1 MGNND
6 RHILG
11 LDLIRFAAAAMV
23 MVFHY
28 DIRTGRIFKSWTG
41 WVGVEVFFVL
51 SGFVIC
57 YSADGST
64 AAAFARS
71 RLVRLMPAIWLC
83 GTATALAFIII
94 AGDRAAGLAW
104 RYLNTL
110 VLWPIGPW
118 IDGSYWTLPIE
129 VAFYAL
135 VWLTLLHR
143 RAPRLE
149 TVLTALALISAAY
162 WTVRVGQQFF
172 PQSRALG
179 AIVSLFSDDAG
190 ARLLMFGFGCYFAL
204 GGLMYVV
211 LQDGLTARRVVC
223 IVLALLAGAAQ
234 IVFSASFWV
243 PAGGHKTL
251 PVAIWM
257 AFSAAILLSA
267 WGNRAIFRVLGSYA
281 APIRLLGLST
291 YPLYLL
297 HDDIGNLLISQLGAP
312 VGVVMVAMV
321 VIALAFS
328 ATIEP
333 KAQAWLRRALWV
345 PQPRQAVVG

>member
-1 MGNND
+1 M
-6 RHILG
+6 
-11 LDLIRFAAAAMV
+11 
-23 MVFHY
+23 
-28 DIRTGRIFKSWTG
+28 
-41 WVGVEVFFVL
+41 L

-149 TVLTALALISAAY
+149 TVLTALALISAAGIGLSG
-162 WTVRVGQQFF
+162 WGSSSSR
-172 PQSRALG
+172 SRARSG
-179 AIVSLFSDDAG
+179 PS
-190 ARLLMFGFGCYFAL
+190 CHYFP
-204 GGLMYVV
+204 
-211 LQDGLTARRVVC
+211 TTP
-223 IVLALLAGAAQ
+223 
-234 IVFSASFWV
+234 V
-243 PAGGHKTL
+243 P
-251 PVAIWM
+251 
-257 AFSAAILLSA
+257 
-267 WGNRAIFRVLGSYA
+267 
-281 APIRLLGLST
+281 
-291 YPLYLL
+291 
-297 HDDIGNLLISQLGAP
+297 DC
-312 VGVVMVAMV
+312 
-321 VIALAFS
+321 
-328 ATIEP
+328 
-333 KAQAWLRRALWV
+333 
-345 PQPRQAVVG
+345 